1 MLEYKIGKL
10 PSQIL
15 VEMGFY
21 HKIPGQSRIDNITR
35 RNCWKKQ
42 KSEIEFLKTKVEFL
56 SDLKRLEMEVMWKV
70 SKSKKKK
77 SSKWYIN

>member
-35 RNCWKKQ
+35 RNC
-42 KSEIEFLKTKVEFL
+42 
-56 SDLKRLEMEVMWKV
+56 
-70 SKSKKKK
+70 
-77 SSKWYIN
+77 